1 MCQGGKFIM
10 KIEFINCPYCGIEQK
25 VFHLNYTLIQ
35 LLKKIDPSN
44 EKVLLLRSYVNP
56 NKFIRNFNCK
66 NCKEKLSVYYNIE
79 TYQYFIHGEK
89 LIQIQE
95 KIIRIRQK
103 IKKLRK
109 KIIVT
114 YNTQIINLLKLE
126 IDKETLALD
135 HFISQDVQER
145 NKKTLQLDQVVNS

>member
-1 MCQGGKFIM
+1 MQ
-10 KIEFINCPYCGIEQK
+10 IELINCPYCEIKQK

-44 EKVLLLRSYVNP
+44 EKVLVLRNYVNP

-66 NCKEKLSVYYNIE
+66 NCKEKLTVYYNIE
-79 TYQYFIHGEK
+79 TYQYFIQGEK

-95 KIIRIRQK
+95 EIRKIRLK

-109 KIIVT
+109 KLLSLII
-114 YNTQIINLLKLE
+114 QKLL
-126 IDKETLALD
+126 IY
-135 HFISQDVQER
+135 
-145 NKKTLQLDQVVNS
+145 

>member
-1 MCQGGKFIM
+1 M
-10 KIEFINCPYCGIEQK
+10 KIELINCPYCEIEQK
-25 VFHLNYTLIQ
+25 VFHLNYTFIQ

-66 NCKEKLSVYYNIE
+66 NCKEKLTVYYNNE

-89 LIQIQE
+89 LVQIQE
-95 KIIRIRQK
+95 EIRRIRLK

-114 YNTQIINLLKLE
+114 FNTKIIDLLKSE
-126 IDKETLALD
+126 IHKEILALD
-135 HFISQDVQER
+135 HFIAQDVRER
-145 NKKTLQLDQVVNS
+145 TKSTLQLNQAVNS